1 MRNTLR
7 LIWRILTAP
16 FRFIAWLV
24 RSIVRWI
31 KAKTAQIDS
40 FFSDE
45 VEDAPLGDA
54 ISKAW
59 EHPNELL
66 VHVDALRKHLLRA
79 VMALVIATAFSFVFF
94 QQILGFL
101 AAPLEG
107 GMESLVA
114 IEVTEPVG
122 TVLRVA
128 LLTGFTLAFPYL
140 ALEAWLFIA
149 PGLDRKAR
157 INGLLAIP
165 IATLFF
171 FGGMVF
177 AYYVMLPSAIPFLI
191 NFMGI
196 QTIPRPSSYV
206 RFVTAIMFWIG
217 IAFEFP
223 LVIFVLAKIG
233 LVNTRLLLNQWRLAV
248 VVIAV
253 VAALITPTVDPFN
266 MALVMG
272 PMIVLYFFSI
282 FLAWIARPKPIE

>member
-16 FRFIAWLV
+16 FRLIVWIG
-24 RSIVRWI
+24 RGIVRWTRE
-31 KAKTAQIDS
+31 KAAEVNY
-40 FFSDE
+40 FFTEE
-45 VEDAPLGDA
+45 VDDAPIGEALN
-54 ISKAW
+54 KAW
-59 EHPNELL
+59 EHPNELM

-79 VMALVIATAFSFVFF
+79 VLVLGIMTALSFVFF
-94 QQILGFL
+94 QQILSFL

-122 TVLRVA
+122 TVMRVA
-128 LLTGFTLAFPYL
+128 LLTGFALAFPYI
-140 ALEAWLFIA
+140 AFEAFLFIA
-149 PGLDRKAR
+149 PGLDRKLR
-157 INGLLAIP
+157 IYGLLAIP

-171 FGGMVF
+171 FGGMIF
-177 AYYVMLPSAIPFLI
+177 AYYVLLPSAIPFLI

-223 LVIFVLAKIG
+223 LIVFLLAKVG
-233 LVNTRLLLNQWRLAV
+233 LVRARAMLNQWRLAV
-248 VVIAV
+248 VIIAV
-253 VAALITPTVDPFN
+253 AAAVITPTVDPIN

-272 PMIVLYFFSI
+272 PLIVLYFFSI
-282 FLAWIARPKPIE
+282 FLAWLAQPRSA